1 MICQISDTGQLCVI
15 FLLYK
20 YITFFLNCKGKR
32 RERGNRSSL
41 IKAYIVIDAS
51 IHPNGT
57 NVDETLASTDIVSV
71 KICNA
76 FCIKTAR
83 IFVENRE

>member
-1 MICQISDTGQLCVI
+1 MIWQISDTGQLCVI
-15 FLLYK
+15 YLLYK

-57 NVDETLASTDIVSV
+57 NVDETLQTEDGIEAA
-71 KICNA
+71 NA
-76 FCIKTAR
+76 YLEKNHLCPLTL
-83 IFVENRE
+83 EG

>member
-1 MICQISDTGQLCVI
+1 VIWQISDTGQLCVI

-57 NVDETLASTDIVSV
+57 NVDETLLRLYVLARASLSSDI
-71 KICNA
+71 
-76 FCIKTAR
+76 TY
-83 IFVENRE
+83 